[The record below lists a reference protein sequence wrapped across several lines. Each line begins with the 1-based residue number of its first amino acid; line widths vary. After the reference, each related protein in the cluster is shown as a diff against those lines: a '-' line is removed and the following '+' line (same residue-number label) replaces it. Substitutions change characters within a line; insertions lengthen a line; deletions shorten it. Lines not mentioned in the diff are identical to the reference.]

1 MNEEALLSV
10 VATTIIVRKV
20 TTKTITM
27 SEEKAE
33 IIITEITINVSEV
46 ITISTTMVMTTKH
59 VIYHVNDITTLT
71 SIISRGRHYQYKNN
85 TTETS
90 IEITIQTQVNI
101 TIIIKKQI
109 LLEVKHQVTMVVLAA
124 INPQL
129 SFLT

>member
-1 MNEEALLSV
+1 MNEEALSSV

-33 IIITEITINVSEV
+33 ITITEITINVSEV
-46 ITISTTMVMTTKH
+46 ITISTTMEMTTKH
-59 VIYHVNDITTLT
+59 VIYHVNDNTTLIL
-71 SIISRGRHYQYKNN
+71 IISRGRLYQHKNN

-109 LLEVKHQVTMVVLAA
+109 LLVVKHQVTMVVQAA
-124 INPQL
+124 TNLQL